1 MSKCHIQ
8 ITGAAVFGLRL
19 DVSQQTIL
27 NNNFFL
33 TTDLSSSVLVC
44 LCCQVVLL
52 LGYWDEFL
60 HGNSQTEGSE
70 EALGHTHS
78 RELPAQKCQVS
89 PPPYSLPDLR
99 LVSH

>member
-1 MSKCHIQ
+1 MANYHVQ

-19 DVSQQTIL
+19 DVSQHDIL
-27 NNNFFL
+27 NDYFL
-33 TTDLSSSVLVC
+33 SFVVFR

-60 HGNSQTEGSE
+60 HGNSQAEGSE
-70 EALGHTHS
+70 EAVGHAHP

-89 PPPYSLPDLR
+89 PPPHSLPDLR